1 MTEGKTQMS
10 IWLPDDLA
18 RWLRVTAAARGITR
32 SQLVLE
38 LIEAEQRDDD
48 Q

>member
-18 RWLRVTAAARGITR
+18 RWLRVVAAARGISR
-32 SQLVLE
+32 SQLVQE
-38 LIEAEQRDDD
+38 WAEKAKREDG
-48 Q
+48 